1 MWWIFIVLGYGR
13 PCQTYED
20 QEKHTGSHDIHIQH
34 HPTPKISKV
43 EINDCKSIAHWFQ
56 HIIDMFFIFFDGDS
70 FSSVLLGMVHHDVS
84 EVVFQSKKY
93 IEISTYMVLP
103 FFWAIL
109 KEGHAEML
117 GAVWRNQGST
127 MKLPSR
133 GFRIIAVLRSP
144 SRTPRVGLTWS
155 CWFFW
160 NRLGVFHPRP
170 HFRPHFR
177 GLQWS
182 FVGSGVSIWDHHH
195 HIYIYMW
202 YYACVSTQTS
212 VWD

>member
-1 MWWIFIVLGYGR
+1 MSDLWRSGK
-13 PCQTYED
+13 TYRVTW
-20 QEKHTGSHDIHIQH
+20 HT
-34 HPTPKISKV
+34 HPTSSNPKNLESWNKWLQ
-43 EINDCKSIAHWFQ
+43 INCPLVSTYHWYVL
-56 HIIDMFFIFFDGDS
+56 HIFFDGDG

-182 FVGSGVSIWDHHH
+182 FVGSGVNIWDHHH
-195 HIYIYMW
+195 IY
-202 YYACVSTQTS
+202 V
-212 VWD
+212 

>member
-1 MWWIFIVLGYGR
+1 MVDHVR
-13 PCQTYED
+13 PVKIRKNIPGHMTY
-20 QEKHTGSHDIHIQH
+20 TSNIIQ
-34 HPTPKISKV
+34 PQKSRKLKLMIANQLPIGFNISL
-43 EINDCKSIAHWFQ
+43 ICSSY
-56 HIIDMFFIFFDGDS
+56 FFDGDG

-144 SRTPRVGLTWS
+144 SRTPRVGLKWS

-195 HIYIYMW
+195 IY
-202 YYACVSTQTS
+202 V
-212 VWD
+212 